1 MTMKRHLWL
10 IILFGFI
17 LFALLMCSCTTQRR
31 CLTKFPPQI
40 VIERSDSI
48 VMRDTIIY
56 HDRTVYDTI
65 HADTVFKE
73 KILPGRP
80 NPEIAQMLSD
90 TVKAENTY
98 SEAKAWIEN
107 WILYLQLQTKQ
118 QVIQRILENA
128 EKETT
133 HWREEYYREFEKQVQ
148 PIYKTKKIH
157 KIALWFS
164 GAVILLLIFWI
175 INKFKRFLPI

>member
-1 MTMKRHLWL
+1 MKRHLWL

-31 CLTKFPPQI
+31 CLTKFPPQT

-65 HADTVFKE
+65 QADTVFKE
-73 KILPGRP
+73 RIIEVPKTLYISP
-80 NPEIAQMLSD
+80 
-90 TVKAENTY
+90 V
-98 SEAKAWIEN
+98 EADNKYAHAMAWIEN
-107 WILYLQLQTKQ
+107 QRLKLQLQTKQ

-164 GAVILLLIFWI
+164 GAVILLLILWI